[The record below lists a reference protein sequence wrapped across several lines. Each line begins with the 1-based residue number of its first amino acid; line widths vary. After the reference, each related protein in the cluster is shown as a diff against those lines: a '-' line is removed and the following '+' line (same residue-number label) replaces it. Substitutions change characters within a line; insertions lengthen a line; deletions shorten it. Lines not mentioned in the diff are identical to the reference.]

1 MTQGYFITGTDT
13 GVGKTFVT
21 CALLHALAA
30 QGQRVVGMKP
40 VASGCHHQHGKL
52 VSEDVEQLQAA
63 SNVLL
68 PQDLV
73 NPYAFEPP
81 IAPHIAA
88 AQAGVEISIAE
99 ILKRFEQLQ
108 QHADT
113 VIVEGVG
120 GFCVPL
126 NDREDTADLALRL
139 NLPVIMVV
147 GLRLGCINHA
157 LLTAQAIRNKGL
169 TLAGWVA
176 NHINHN
182 FNQEMDESAQNI
194 SGLQRRLDAPL
205 LCAMP
210 YHQTPMPAASSGTFN
225 LQKLSGRVV

>member
-1 MTQGYFITGTDT
+1 MTQAYFITGTDT
-13 GVGKTFVT
+13 GVGKTFIS
-21 CALLHALAA
+21 CALLHAFAA

-40 VASGCHHQHGKL
+40 VAAGCHQQHGKL
-52 VSEDVEQLQAA
+52 VSEDVEQLQVA
-63 SNVLL
+63 SNVAL
-68 PQDLV
+68 PTDWI

-99 ILKRFEQLQ
+99 ILQRFAQLQ

-126 NDREDTADLALRL
+126 NDHENTADLAAQLD
-139 NLPVIMVV
+139 LPVIMVV
-147 GLRLGCINHA
+147 GLRLGCLNHA
-157 LLTAQAIRNKGL
+157 LLTAQAIKNKGL
-169 TLAGWVA
+169 RLAGWVA

-210 YHQTPMPAASSGTFN
+210 YHPSLAPAACAGMFN